1 MRLSTI
7 MLAALA
13 VMTAGVANA
22 ELVYGVTQQNR
33 LVSFN
38 STAPGSILTGISIQ
52 GLQVNEDILGM
63 DIRPATGQLYAIGS
77 SNRLYTINA
86 MTGQA
91 TQVGGVFANALNG
104 SAFGF
109 DFNPTIDRIRVVS
122 NANNNYVLNPDTG
135 AQTIAT
141 QLFYQAGDPNFGTD
155 PNVVH
160 SAYTNAFPGATT
172 SQLYGLDT
180 GLDILVTQANS
191 AGTLGTVGSVGA
203 DLTELGGFDIS
214 GASGTAYAIVRDNAQ
229 VRSMLWTINLQ
240 TGAGSFVGQIG
251 GGEIIT
257 AMTVVPAP
265 SSALALAAA
274 GLIAARRRRA

>member
-38 STAPGSILTGISIQ
+38 SNAPGSILTGISIQ

-86 MTGQA
+86 LTGQA
-91 TQVGGVFANALNG
+91 TQVGGVFANPLNG
-104 SAFGF
+104 SSFGF

-141 QLFYQAGDPNFGTD
+141 PLFYQAGDPNFGAD

-191 AGTLGTVGSVGA
+191 AGTLGTVGPVGA

-229 VRSMLWTINLQ
+229 IRSMLWTINLQ